1 MDPIMNSFSRE
12 QMEYIV
18 ELFNPCMDDYLYVFD
33 LQKDCYKI
41 SKHAT
46 ERFLLPGD
54 NFDDAAKAHHTFV
67 YSEDQSRLDDEFR
80 RIMSGEIVFHNMHYR
95 WLDRAGKPVWI
106 NCRGRVLND
115 ADGKPHFLVGCINE
129 IGQKQKAD
137 NVSGLLGESSLS
149 AYVEQFE
156 DGLPDGFFLRIGIDD
171 FRDIN
176 GDFGMEYGDYILKST
191 ADCIAENIKPS
202 QRLYRILADEFM
214 VVDFSGGDMEAA
226 TELYKNIRK
235 SLDTFIEENGYKSVF
250 TISAGAVD
258 TAKTSGTYENIMKL
272 SEYALNTAKD
282 QGKNRCYIYMQED
295 YDVFLRK
302 KQITRQLHHAVNHGF
317 EGFETYYQPIVDTK
331 TRRLVG
337 AEALMRFSMPERCED
352 GETKKEAVCVGED
365 DHDAEEKVRWERIS
379 PVEFIPLLEE
389 TGLIIP
395 AGKWML
401 HQAISTCSRWQK
413 YIPNFRININL
424 SYVQVMKSRVL
435 TEILTALRLYGLE
448 PSAVGIEL
456 TESGYL
462 DTNTHFQ
469 KLWDGLKKNGVL
481 VILDDFG
488 TGYSNL
494 HCLGDLRPNYIKID
508 RSFTLKALNNQYEH
522 DLMTQIITMT
532 HKLDLTICVEG
543 IETEDEFAKI
553 SELDPDYIQGFLFG
567 KPQPAEEFY
576 ENLIK
581 PAIAAC
587 GIRGGSVRSVS

>member
-1 MDPIMNSFSRE
+1 MEKKMDTMMNSFSRE

-33 LQKDCYKI
+33 LQKDFYKI

-46 ERFLLPGD
+46 DRFLLPGETFD
-54 NFDDAAKAHHTFV
+54 NAAKEHHTFV
-67 YSEDQSRLDDEFR
+67 YTEDQPRLDEEFS
-80 RIMSGEIVFHNMHYR
+80 RIMNGEIVFHNMHYR
-95 WLDRAGKPVWI
+95 WLDREGHPVWI

-115 ADGKPHFLVGCINE
+115 ADGRPHFLVGCINE

-149 AYVEQFE
+149 AYVEQFG

-191 ADCIAENIKPS
+191 ADCISANIKPG
-202 QRLYRILADEFM
+202 QKLYRVLADEFM

-226 TELYKNIRK
+226 TELYKAIRK
-235 SLDTFIEENGYKSVF
+235 SLDVFIEENGYKSVF

-258 TAKTSGTYENIMKL
+258 TAKTSGTYKNIMKL

-282 QGKNRCYIYMQED
+282 LGKNRCYIFMKED
-295 YDVFLRK
+295 YDSFLRK

-337 AEALMRFSMPERCED
+337 AEALMRFSMPEKIQA
-352 GETKKEAVCVGED
+352 GESEKEVVCVKED
-365 DHDAEEKVRWERIS
+365 ENGAKDTVRWERIS

-413 YIPNFRININL
+413 YIPDFRININL

-462 DTNTHFQ
+462 DSNTHFK

-532 HKLDLTICVEG
+532 HKLGLTLCVEG
-543 IETEDEFAKI
+543 IETESEFKKI

-567 KPQPAEEFY
+567 RPQPAEEFY
-576 ENLIK
+576 ENLIE
-581 PAIAAC
+581 PAVAAAHLTA
-587 GIRGGSVRSVS
+587 